1 MTQIGRIMMVAGLV
15 LALAGGIVW
24 ILGRIGFRGL
34 PGDIRYEGENVQV
47 YFPIVTCILL
57 SLILTGLLWL
67 SAFLRDWWHR

>member
-1 MTQIGRIMMVAGLV
+1 MMVAGLV